1 MTVTFSSEIIK
12 ARRMAHVIKSL
23 RKELSTQNSTAVRFS
38 RNEDEMKVFTEEGN
52 FREFIARRS
61 ASRELLEEI
70 LKWMGNDSGKT
81 STSGMKDCDRNLNI

>member
-12 ARRMAHVIKSL
+12 ARRMAHAIKSL

-52 FREFIARRS
+52 FREFIARS

-70 LKWMGNDSGKT
+70 LKWVGNDSGKT